1 METTRGVGTL
11 FGQGGLVPLR
21 PLLTGPM
28 LTRLSLVLA
37 ALAFVAV
44 LSAGLPVLLGYDS
57 FVITGGSMSPAVRP
71 GALIVSA
78 RANPAQILPGDVITF
93 RRADRPSTAV
103 THRVVGVREA
113 DDGTPIFRTKGDAN
127 ASADPEEVSGELP
140 ISRMVYTIPYAGYLV
155 SFAATTL
162 GKLLLIVLPGIGL
175 TLMSVGAARRAVEAR
190 ALASVQDRRR
200 RVTARQAMREMEPSE
215 LASHVRTHL
224 PRVSGRTTAAS
235 APTGVRDLIGGWRS
249 QLTSRLSSGTTT
261 RAEASRARMAPP
273 APATTEDGV
282 AWVERVSGD
291 LSRHVRALDEIRDH
305 VYRAT
310 SAVGDL
316 IEDHAA
322 VVGRLRGNLERKL
335 APLINYADRLE
346 ADLHDLQSSLDHAG
360 ADDVT
365 QPLRPY
371 FEEQRRRVVETRAQ
385 VERLRRPLEE
395 YIRSHE
401 RAIEAVFIP
410 FEGEVR
416 AVEDGLTD
424 QVRILKRM
432 LTGLR
437 SDQFET
443 AVEFLTSRLQE
454 INALAEAGASE
465 PSSIAGSLQ
474 IGATRNAELRRESL
488 YLGPV
493 LEALNAADS
502 RAVSSKAHT
511 DRAISEISPN
521 VNVNANANINANIAQ
536 SEPNV
541 A

>member
-1 METTRGVGTL
+1 METTSGVGAL

-37 ALAFVAV
+37 GLAFVAV
-44 LSAGLPVLLGYDS
+44 LSAGLPVMMGYDS

-71 GALIVSA
+71 GSLIVSA
-78 RANPAQILPGDVITF
+78 RANPAEILPGDVITF
-93 RRADRPSTAV
+93 RRADRPSAAV
-103 THRVVGVREA
+103 THRVVAVRVAE
-113 DDGTPIFRTKGDAN
+113 DGTPIFRTKGDAN
-127 ASADPEEVSGELP
+127 AAADPEELSGELP
-140 ISRMVYTIPYAGYLV
+140 LSRMVYTIPYAGYLV
-155 SFAATTL
+155 AFAATAP

-175 TLMSVGAARRAVEAR
+175 ILMSVSAARRAVESR

-200 RVTARQAMREMEPSE
+200 RITARQAMREMEPSE
-215 LASHVRTHL
+215 LAGHVRSHL
-224 PRVSGRTTAAS
+224 PRVPNRGAAPGS
-235 APTGVRDLIGGWRS
+235 AGIGELIHGWRARLGGRLS
-249 QLTSRLSSGTTT
+249 ADTTSR
-261 RAEASRARMAPP
+261 AAASRARMAPP
-273 APATTEDGV
+273 APDTTEDISV
-282 AWVERVSGD
+282 AWVARVSGD
-291 LSRHVRALDEIRDH
+291 LTRHVRALDEIRDH
-305 VYRAT
+305 VYRET
-310 SAVGDL
+310 TAVTDL

-322 VVGRLRGNLERKL
+322 VVADLRANLERKL
-335 APLINYADRLE
+335 APLISYADGLE
-346 ADLHDLQSSLDHAG
+346 ADLHGLQSSLEHAG
-360 ADDVT
+360 ADDVS

-401 RAIEAVFIP
+401 RAIEAVFVP

-443 AVEFLTSRLQE
+443 AIDFLTTRLQE
-454 INALAEAGASE
+454 INSLAEAGASE
-465 PSSIAGSLQ
+465 PASIAGSLQ
-474 IGATRNAELRRESL
+474 IGAARNAELRRESL

-502 RAVSSKAHT
+502 RAMSSKAHT
-511 DRAISEISPN
+511 DRAIAEITPN
-521 VNVNANANINANIAQ
+521 MSANAAPSLSQ
-536 SEPNV
+536 DQPNV